1 VNWASFAGFRAGI
14 PFASW
19 DTDPMMSRGAAPRV
33 RSSHT
38 GVAAGAV
45 RPAVLL
51 VTEDAALAT
60 ACRGTLEQA
69 GYEVRCA
76 SHSGHAL
83 LECLSGHRADVLLTE
98 LSMPDGSGPALAERL
113 RRYYPQMQAVY
124 FATAGTM
131 LEAGNV
137 LVRPFSRDELLS
149 RVRASLV

>member
-1 VNWASFAGFRAGI
+1 
-14 PFASW
+14 
-19 DTDPMMSRGAAPRV
+19 MMSRAAAPRA
-33 RSSHT
+33 RSAQSNVSM
-38 GVAAGAV
+38 GVI
-45 RPAVLL
+45 RPSVLL
-51 VTEDAALAT
+51 VTEDGALAT

-124 FATAGTM
+124 FATSGTVVD
-131 LEAGNV
+131 AGNV
-137 LVRPFSRDELLS
+137 LVRPFSRDELLTRIRS
-149 RVRASLV
+149 VVS